1 MWYNMYIMQFNEIV
15 TTAAEPTVLKILT
28 ASLVSLTFFLFG
40 DLHTQAITAVLML
53 VLLDTVFGVVSAYQN
68 GIQITSRRFSRIVQ
82 KSIVYLLAISAGYFT
97 DVTIGWHLVQ
107 STMIAFIGV
116 TECISILEKMGQLGY
131 ATPQRLLNQLQE
143 FKGNK

>member
-1 MWYNMYIMQFNEIV
+1 MQFHEIIS
-15 TTAAEPTVLKILT
+15 TAAEPTLIKAMTTVII
-28 ASLVSLTFFLFG
+28 AIAFFLFG
-40 DLHTQAITAVLML
+40 DLHTQAITSVLML

-143 FKGNK
+143 FKASK